1 MLADAYPWANITI
14 VNGATPATGSDYY
27 SFCFPL
33 HIPEDVD
40 LVFVE
45 LAVNDEAVAEH
56 ADDMDN
62 LLRGLLELPS
72 EPAVVLIEALALSAG
87 VMAGVGGRIHL

>member
-1 MLADAYPWANITI
+1 
-14 VNGATPATGSDYY
+14 
-27 SFCFPL
+27 
-33 HIPEDVD
+33 
-40 LVFVE
+40 
-45 LAVNDEAVAEH
+45 
-56 ADDMDN
+56 MDN